1 MKIAIIGTGHI
12 GGGLGRAWAKKGH
25 EIIFGTRDA
34 AAPDV
39 LSLCQETGARA
50 ASIGD
55 AASAAEIVVLA
66 VPHAALEEVLR
77 NTGSLV
83 GKIVID
89 CTNGLGPGPSLIFG
103 HTTSAVE
110 ETAKRIP
117 GARLVK
123 SFNTQG
129 AENLVNPVYNGVRA
143 TNFFCG
149 DDVDAKRVVK
159 GLVEDVGFEAVDV
172 GPLRHAR
179 FLEPLTL
186 LWISAV
192 QALGTREIAFK
203 LLRR

>member
-1 MKIAIIGTGHI
+1 MKIAIIGTGHM

-34 AAPDV
+34 VAPDV
-39 LSLCQETGARA
+39 LSLCKETGARA

-55 AASAAEIVVLA
+55 AASAAEVVVLA
-66 VPHAALEEVLR
+66 VPYAALEEVLR

-89 CTNGLGPGPSLIFG
+89 CTNGLAPGPSLIFG

-110 ETAKRIP
+110 ETAKKIP

-129 AENLVNPVYNGVRA
+129 AENLANPVYNGVRA

-149 DDVDAKRVVK
+149 DDVDAKRVVQ

-172 GPLRHAR
+172 GPLRNAR

-192 QALGTREIAFK
+192 QALGTRELAFK

>member
-39 LSLCQETGARA
+39 LSLCKETSARA
-50 ASIGD
+50 SSVGD
-55 AASAAEIVVLA
+55 AASAAEVVILA
-66 VPHAALEEVLR
+66 VPHAALEEVLQ
-77 NTGSLV
+77 NTGALS
-83 GKIVID
+83 GKLVID
-89 CTNGLGPGPSLIFG
+89 CTNGLGPGPSLMFG
-103 HTTSAVE
+103 HTTSAAE
-110 ETAKRIP
+110 ETAKKVP

-123 SFNTQG
+123 SFNVQG

-149 DDVDAKRVVK
+149 DDADAKRVVQ

-172 GPLRHAR
+172 GPLRNAR

-186 LWISAV
+186 LWAAAA

-203 LLRR
+203 LLQR

>member
-12 GGGLGRAWAKKGH
+12 GGGLGRAWAQKGY
-25 EIIFGTRDA
+25 EITFGARDA

-39 LSLCQETGARA
+39 LSLCREVGAQASSLA
-50 ASIGD
+50 A
-55 AASAAEIVVLA
+55 AAAAAEVVVLA

-77 NTGSLV
+77 NTGTLA
-83 GKIVID
+83 GKIVVD
-89 CTNGLGPGPSLIFG
+89 CTNGLGPGPSLLFG
-103 HTTSAVE
+103 HTTSAAE
-110 ETAKRIP
+110 ETAKKIP

-123 SFNTQG
+123 SFNAQG

-149 DDVDAKRVVK
+149 DDVDAKRVVQ
-159 GLVEDVGFEAVDV
+159 GLIEAVGFEAVDV
-172 GPLRHAR
+172 GPLRNAR

-192 QALGTREIAFK
+192 QALGTRELAFK